1 MKILFVCTGNTCRS
15 PMAEG
20 LFREM
25 LRKENISSVTEV
37 SSAGINAIP
46 HQLASLNSIEAIS
59 EKGVD
64 LEPHVSQMLTMDLVE
79 SFDLI
84 LTMTQSHKQSILGSV
99 PWLDKKVFTLKEYV
113 EQSGDISDP
122 FGGTLEIYK
131 ESLKDIE
138 SSLKLLIEKI
148 KEEEK

>member
-25 LRKENISSVTEV
+25 LKEENISSVEEI

-46 HQLASLNSIEAIS
+46 HQLASLNSIEAIG

-64 LEPHVSQMLTMDLVE
+64 LEAHKSQMLTLDLVE

-84 LTMTQSHKQSILGSV
+84 LTMTESHKKTILALV
-99 PWLDKKVFTLKEYV
+99 PWLDEKVFTLKEYV
-113 EQSGDISDP
+113 GQDGDISDP
-122 FGGTLEIYK
+122 FGGSLSIYK
-131 ESLKDIE
+131 ESLDDIE
-138 SSLKLLIEKI
+138 DSLKLLIEKI
-148 KEEEK
+148 NKEE

>member
-15 PMAEG
+15 PMAEV

-25 LRKENISSVTEV
+25 LKKEDISKVTEV

-46 HQLASLNSIEAIS
+46 HQLASLNSIEAMA

-64 LEPHVSQMLTMDLVE
+64 LEPHISQMLTMDLVE
-79 SFDLI
+79 NVDLI
-84 LTMTQSHKQSILGSV
+84 LTMTNSHKASILGSV
-99 PWLDKKVFTLKEYV
+99 PWLDEKVFTLKEYV
-113 EQSGDISDP
+113 GDHGDIADP
-122 FGGTLEIYK
+122 FGGSLEVYK
-131 ESLKDIE
+131 ESVKDIE
-138 SSLKLLIEKI
+138 NALKLLIEKI